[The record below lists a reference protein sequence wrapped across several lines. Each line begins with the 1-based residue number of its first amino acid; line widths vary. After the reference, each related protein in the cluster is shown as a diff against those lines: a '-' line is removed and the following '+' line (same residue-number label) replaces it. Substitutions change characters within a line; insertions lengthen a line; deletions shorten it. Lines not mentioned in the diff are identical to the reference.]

1 MNDTKQSVS
10 ERGPEYLAATLRE
23 VAETLT
29 DVGKTI
35 NARLGAWEE
44 TAEPEPKPPSVE
56 VMSAATGALRRYK
69 SITSFVRRGAMW
81 EVYGD
86 TTVGGGTVHT
96 MTTPFAIWQ
105 ECIAAGVPCCEPPCV
120 TLHGAHTGNPY
131 RYACIGTMRTVSD
144 GTALT
149 GWWAGND
156 AAWNTCDIIS
166 HVVAES
172 PAAIRAAC
180 ARKGVPCPE
189 EEKRVDVVTLGSVFQ
204 QIDRTLSCQIG
215 ADCTDPLDHT
225 EFVTPAATPMAPCF
239 TGSDHDH
246 GVWMPIRRSRVN
258 VIATDPTTRFVVDDA
273 EPFKVGD
280 TVHAIDVSGPNAGCT
295 DLGAITLIDYNT
307 NTITVTNNA
316 SGLNV
321 DDWIEVTENGCVDV
335 DSDRFKHPRLVG
347 MLKAAHD
354 TRLTAG
360 DTAGVTLP
368 GTVVVNGSIRAAD
381 VNFNATPAD
390 DELLIVQ
397 FSELTPNPDSINIII
412 AGVPC
417 PEEKEAE

>member
-10 ERGPEYLAATLRE
+10 ERGPEYLAAIR
-23 VAETLT
+23 
-29 DVGKTI
+29 
-35 NARLGAWEE
+35 
-44 TAEPEPKPPSVE
+44 
-56 VMSAATGALRRYK
+56 AACA
-69 SITSFVRRGAMW
+69 
-81 EVYGD
+81 
-86 TTVGGGTVHT
+86 
-96 MTTPFAIWQ
+96 
-105 ECIAAGVPCCEPPCV
+105 AAGVPC
-120 TLHGAHTGNPY
+120 H
-131 RYACIGTMRTVSD
+131 
-144 GTALT
+144 
-149 GWWAGND
+149 
-156 AAWNTCDIIS
+156 
-166 HVVAES
+166 
-172 PAAIRAAC
+172 
-180 ARKGVPCPE
+180 E

-397 FSELTPNPDSINIII
+397 FSELTPNPDRINIII